1 MEKIAFIVQRYGL
14 EVNGG
19 AELQC
24 RLYAEHMT
32 KFYDVDVLTT
42 KAIDYT
48 TWQDEYVENTE
59 EINGVTV
66 RRFSV
71 ERTRDRKSFDLL
83 SLKILQLDATI
94 EEEED
99 WMCRQ
104 GPYCPELIN
113 YIREHRGDY
122 CVFIF
127 NTYLYYTTYYGLPE
141 VSNKAIMIP
150 TAHDELPIYL
160 KIFKQLFTLPV
171 GYFYHTVQEKEF
183 VERRFHTEHM
193 MNNGG
198 QGGVGIDIPND
209 VSAERFRKKYGVEE
223 FAVYVGRVDE
233 HKGCRE
239 LALYF
244 QEYKRRNGRN
254 LELLYLGK
262 QVCDLPRETYIRSL
276 GFVDEEDKFDALA
289 ACKFLILPSQFESLS
304 IVVLEA
310 MAMRKPVLIQGNCEV
325 VKAHVLTGNSGL
337 YYRNYFEFE
346 GCMNYLLDHSEI
358 CEQMGINGMQY
369 VKQYYAWDVIEMRLQ
384 KLIEQIRIRYTG
396 DHQ

>member
-1 MEKIAFIVQRYGL
+1 MERIAFVIQRYGL

-32 KFYDVDVLTT
+32 KYYDVDVLTT

-48 TWQDEYVENTE
+48 TWQDEYKADEE

-71 ERTRDRKSFDLL
+71 EKTRDRKSFDIL
-83 SLKILQLDATI
+83 SLKILQLDSTR

-99 WMCRQ
+99 WMCKQ
-104 GPYCPELIN
+104 GPYCPSLIK
-113 YIREHRGDY
+113 YIREHREDY
-122 CVFIF
+122 GVFIF
-127 NTYLYYTTYYGLPE
+127 NTYLYYTTYFGLPE
-141 VSNKAIMIP
+141 VSCKAIMVP

-160 KIFKQLFTLPV
+160 NIFKDLFALPA
-171 GYFYHTVQEKEF
+171 GYFYHTVQEKQF
-183 VERRFHTEHM
+183 VERRFHTEHIL
-193 MNNGG
+193 NNNG
-198 QGGVGIDIPND
+198 QGGVGIDLPSDI
-209 VSAERFRKKYGVEE
+209 SAERFRQKYGVKD
-223 FAVYVGRVDE
+223 FVVYIGRVDE
-233 HKGCRE
+233 HKGCKE

-244 QEYKRRNGRN
+244 QEYKRRNGRD

-262 QVCDLPRETYIRSL
+262 QVCDLPQENSIRSL
-276 GFVDEEDKFDALA
+276 GYVEEQDKFDALA
-289 ACKFLILPSQFESLS
+289 ACTFLILPSQFESLS

-325 VKAHVLTGNSGL
+325 VRAHVSASNGGL

-346 GCMNYLLDHSEI
+346 GCMNYLLDHGEL
-358 CEQMGINGMQY
+358 CAQMGENGEDY
-369 VKQYYAWDVIEMRLQ
+369 VKRYYAWDAIEMCLQ
-384 KLIEQIRIRYTG
+384 KLIEQIR
-396 DHQ
+396 HLK

>member
-1 MEKIAFIVQRYGL
+1 MERIAFIIQRYGL

-32 KFYDVDVLTT
+32 KYYDVDVLTT

-48 TWQDEYVENTE
+48 TWQDEYETDVE

-71 ERTRDRKSFDLL
+71 EKTRDRKSFDIL

-99 WMCRQ
+99 WMCKQ
-104 GPYCPELIN
+104 GPYCPALIK
-113 YIREHRGDY
+113 YIREHRDDY
-122 CVFIF
+122 CVFLF
-127 NTYLYYTTYYGLPE
+127 NTYLYYTTYFGLPE

-160 KIFKQLFTLPV
+160 NIFKEMFALPA

-183 VERRFHTEHM
+183 VERRFHTEHIL
-193 MNNGG
+193 NNNG
-198 QGGVGIDIPND
+198 QGGVGIDLPSDI
-209 VSAERFRKKYGVEE
+209 SAERFFEKYGVKD
-223 FAVYVGRVDE
+223 FIVYIGRVDE
-233 HKGCRE
+233 HKGCKE
-239 LALYF
+239 LAQYF
-244 QEYKRRNGRN
+244 QEYRRRNGKS

-262 QVCDLPRETYIRSL
+262 QVCDLPQEEYIRSL
-276 GFVDEEDKFDALA
+276 GYVDERDKFDALA
-289 ACKFLILPSQFESLS
+289 ACKFLVLPSQFESLS

-310 MAMRKPVLIQGNCEV
+310 MSMRKPVLIQGNCEV
-325 VKAHVLTGNSGL
+325 VKAHVLDSNGGL

-358 CEQMGINGMQY
+358 CNQMGINGTEY
-369 VKQYYAWDVIEMRLQ
+369 VKQYYAWDAIETRLQ
-384 KLIEQIRIRYTG
+384 KLIEQIRSRFG
-396 DHQ
+396 L